1 MKKLMKLM
9 LLSLLMLSVTGCGL
23 WNTNLSNGLGFNE
36 KPDSMQDDPLTDE
49 LDSDINEENESG
61 KEPVSAS
68 QNSNELVI
76 AMNKTKT
83 LNPLYN
89 TEANVQQ
96 ALYLIFSPLVNIE
109 QDGTISSNLADSWIV
124 NDKQT
129 AVTITLKSGLMWH
142 DGERVTSD
150 DVIFTLNQIPK
161 IPDCPYKQAADNIQ
175 TIEKIDDTT
184 FKIVYRQAFSGV
196 LQTLF
201 FPVIP
206 EHIYN
211 VENSDSM
218 TIMPVGCGPYI
229 YENMTTLDTI
239 YLKANDAYFKGRPK
253 INRIQIKLIP
263 DEVSGLYSFKQGL
276 VDMVYTSE
284 TEWGKYTNNESKQPY
299 EMVAPIYEFMGV
311 NFNQPI
317 FQSAKVREALIY
329 ALNREEIVRL
339 YYLEH
344 ALITDTP
351 ISPSSYLYNK
361 NLEIKGYD
369 KEKARYLLAEEGY
382 QQDKVSGLMTKQG
395 VPFSFTLMVN
405 KENTDRLNVAKEMQ
419 KMYADIGIEMKI
431 QEVDKETYHERL
443 RSKQFDAFLGGWQL
457 SPAIDLSFAF
467 RSSSIISGENY
478 VSFQDAKMDELL
490 QQAFLA
496 PEGKILDAYY
506 ALQDYFSEVSP
517 YISLYFK
524 KSVLMMKKNIGDNI
538 KATPF
543 NIFANVEEWTIV

>member
-1 MKKLMKLM
+1 MKKLKKLM
-9 LLSLLMLSVTGCGL
+9 LLSLLMLCVTGCGL
-23 WNTNLSNGLGFNE
+23 WKTGGDENAEPNE
-36 KPDSMQDDPLTDE
+36 NQE
-49 LDSDINEENESG
+49 IVQEEVTHNESAREIEEEG
-61 KEPVSAS
+61 VAPS

-89 TEANVQQ
+89 TEANVEQ

-124 NDKQT
+124 NEQQT
-129 AVTITLKSGLMWH
+129 AVTITLKSGLVWH
-142 DGERVTSD
+142 DGESVTSD
-150 DVIFTLNQIPK
+150 DVIFTLTQIAK
-161 IPDCPYKQAADNIQ
+161 IPDCPYKQAAENIQ
-175 TIEKIDDTT
+175 AMEKIDDTT
-184 FKIVYRQAFSGV
+184 FKIVYRQGFSGV

-206 EHIYN
+206 EHVYN

-218 TIMPVGCGPYI
+218 SIMPIGCGPYI
-229 YENMTTLDTI
+229 YENMTTLEAV
-239 YLKANDAYFKGRPK
+239 YLKANPKYFKGKPK
-253 INRIQIKLIP
+253 IDRIQIKLIP

-276 VDMVYTSE
+276 IDMVYTAE
-284 TEWGKYTNNESKQPY
+284 TEWGKYTNNESKPPY

-317 FQSAKVREALIY
+317 FQSAAVRQALIY
-329 ALNREEIVRL
+329 ALDREEIVRL

-344 ALITDTP
+344 AMITDTP

-361 NLEIKGYD
+361 NLEIKAYD
-369 KEKARYLLAEEGY
+369 KEKARYLLAEAGY
-382 QQDKVSGLMTKQG
+382 KQDKVSGLMNKQG

-405 KENTDRLNVAKEMQ
+405 KENVDRLNVAKEMQ
-419 KMYADIGIEMKI
+419 KMYADIGIDMKI
-431 QEVDKETYHERL
+431 EEVDKETYLSRL
-443 RSKQFDAFLGGWQL
+443 VSKQFDAFLGGWQL
-457 SPAIDLSFAF
+457 SPALDLSFAF
-467 RSSSIISGENY
+467 RSSSIIGGENY

-490 QQAFLA
+490 QQAFVA
-496 PEGKILDAYY
+496 NEERIIDAYY

-517 YISLYFK
+517 YVSLYFK

>member
-1 MKKLMKLM
+1 MRKLMKLM

-23 WNTNLSNGLGFNE
+23 WNTNTINGLGNDEKQNEMQQDGMTEDINGETDDDNLSGEENGSSGQNSNGL
-36 KPDSMQDDPLTDE
+36 
-49 LDSDINEENESG
+49 I
-61 KEPVSAS
+61 
-68 QNSNELVI
+68 I

-124 NDKQT
+124 NDTQT

-150 DVIFTLNQIPK
+150 DVIFTLKQIQK
-161 IPDCPYKQAADNIQ
+161 IPDCSYKQAAENIQ

-206 EHIYN
+206 KHIYD

-218 TIMPVGCGPYI
+218 SILPVGCGPYI
-229 YENMTTLDTI
+229 YENMKTLDAI
-239 YLKANDAYFKGRPK
+239 YLKANDAYFKGKPK
-253 INRIQIKLIP
+253 IDRIQIKLIP

-276 VDMVYTSE
+276 IDMVYTSE

-311 NFNQPI
+311 NFNRSI
-317 FQSAKVREALIY
+317 FQSEAVRQALIY

-344 ALITDTP
+344 AMITDTP

-361 NLEIKGYD
+361 NLEIKAYD
-369 KEKARYLLAEEGY
+369 KEKARYLLAEAGY
-382 QQDKVSGLMTKQG
+382 EQDHVSGLMTKQG

-431 QEVDKETYHERL
+431 QEVDKETYHQCL
-443 RSKQFDAFLGGWQL
+443 VNKQFDAFLGGWQL

-467 RSSSIISGENY
+467 RSSSIIGGENY
-478 VSFQDAKMDELL
+478 ISFQDAKMDELL

-496 PEGKILDAYY
+496 PEGKIVDAYY

-524 KSVLMMKKNIGDNI
+524 KSVLMMKKKIGDNI